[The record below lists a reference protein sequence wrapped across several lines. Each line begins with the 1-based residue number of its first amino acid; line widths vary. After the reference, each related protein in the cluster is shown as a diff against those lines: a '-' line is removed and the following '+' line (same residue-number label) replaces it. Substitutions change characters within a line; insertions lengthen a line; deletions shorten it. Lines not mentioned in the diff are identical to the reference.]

1 MLVFEG
7 QVELIPIQQNWR
19 ANPGIIVSQDSSCR
33 ERHLVSMVR
42 EHLTAKG
49 QAIWKAL
56 FVTAHIRTMDMPG
69 HGAHL

>member
-19 ANPGIIVSQDSSCR
+19 ANPRIIVSQDGSSR

-49 QAIWKAL
+49 QAI
-56 FVTAHIRTMDMPG
+56 
-69 HGAHL
+69 